1 MAVEC
6 VENYDLKPH
15 STFKIGGLAK
25 KAYFPKTE
33 EELVEIL
40 NELSKNGEIPV
51 VLGGCSNVL
60 ISSKG
65 ISQPVII
72 TSKLDKYDFEDDILI
87 AQCGVKGGIISKE
100 AQAKGLS
107 GLEFMIGFPGWI
119 GGMVYMNASAHNQ
132 SVSEIFTEA
141 KVFDLNTK
149 EILTLSKEEMK
160 FSYRKSVLQIMPYIL
175 ISAKFK
181 LEKKDKE
188 LINDLMERNLEFR
201 KSRQPNLSEP
211 NVGSIFKNPTG
222 DSAGRLLDLV
232 GAKEFKS
239 GGAKVWGGHANFI
252 VNFDNATS
260 LDVLKLIKM
269 CYDEIYKDYMIKL
282 IPEIKY
288 VGDMSEQEAEI
299 WKGLSIK
306 GLV

>member
-1 MAVEC
+1 MVEC
-6 VENYDLKPH
+6 IENYDLKPH
-15 STFKIGGLAK
+15 TTFKIGGFAK
-25 KAYFPKTE
+25 KVYFPKTE
-33 EELVEIL
+33 EEFVEIL
-40 NELSKNGEIPV
+40 KELSKNGEIPV

-65 ISQPVII
+65 ISQPVIM
-72 TSKLDKYDFEDDILI
+72 TSKLDKYGFDGDVLT
-87 AQCGVKGGIISKE
+87 AQCGVKGGVISKE
-100 AQAKGLS
+100 AQEKGLS
-107 GLEFMIGFPGWI
+107 GIEFMIGFPGWV

-132 SVSEIFTEA
+132 SVSDIFVEA

-149 EILTLSKEEMK
+149 KVLTLTKEDMK

-175 ISAKFK
+175 LSAKFR

-201 KSRQPNLSEP
+201 RNRQPNLKEP
-211 NVGSIFKNPTG
+211 NVGSIFKNPAG

-252 VNFDNATS
+252 VNFNDATS
-260 LDVLKLIKM
+260 TDVLRLIKM

-288 VGDMSEQEAEI
+288 IGDMSEKEAEI
-299 WKGLSIK
+299 WKELSIK

>member
-1 MAVEC
+1 MVEC
-6 VENYDLKPH
+6 IENYDLKPH
-15 STFKIGGLAK
+15 TTFKIGGFAK
-25 KAYFPKTE
+25 KVYFPKTE
-33 EELVEIL
+33 EELTEIL
-40 NELSKNGEIPV
+40 TELTKNDENLV

-65 ISQPVII
+65 ISQPVIM
-72 TSKLDKYDFEDDILI
+72 TSNLDKYGFEDEILT
-87 AQCGVKGGIISKE
+87 AQCGVKGGVISKE
-100 AQAKGLS
+100 AQEKGLS
-107 GLEFMIGFPGWI
+107 GIEFMIGFPGWV

-132 SVSEIFTEA
+132 SVSDIFVEA

-149 EILTLSKEEMK
+149 KVLTLTKEDMK

-175 ISAKFK
+175 LSAKFR

-201 KSRQPNLSEP
+201 RNRQPNLKEP
-211 NVGSIFKNPTG
+211 NVGSIFKNPAG

-239 GGAKVWGGHANFI
+239 GGAKVWSGHANFI

-288 VGDMSEQEAEI
+288 IGDMSEKEAEI
-299 WKGLSIK
+299 WKELSIK

>member
-1 MAVEC
+1 MVEC
-6 VENYDLKPH
+6 IENYDLKPH
-15 STFKIGGLAK
+15 TTFKIGGLAR

-33 EELVEIL
+33 EELTEVIE
-40 NELSKNGEIPV
+40 ELTKNGENPV

-65 ISQPVII
+65 VSQPVIM
-72 TSKLDKYDFEDDILI
+72 TSKLDKYSFDENII
-87 AQCGVKGGIISKE
+87 TAQCGVKGGVISKE
-100 AQAKGLS
+100 AQEKGLS
-107 GLEFMIGFPGWI
+107 GIEFMIGFPGWV

-132 SVSEIFTEA
+132 SISDIFIEA
-141 KVFDLNTK
+141 EVFDINSK
-149 EILTLSKEEMK
+149 KVLTLSKDEMK

-181 LEKKDKE
+181 LEKKDRE
-188 LINDLMERNLEFR
+188 LVNDLMERNLEFR
-201 KSRQPNLSEP
+201 RNRQPNLKDP

-239 GGAKVWGGHANFI
+239 GGAKIWSGHANFI
-252 VNFDNATS
+252 VNSDNATS
-260 LDVLKLIKM
+260 LDVLRLIKM

-282 IPEIKY
+282 VPEIKY
-288 VGDMSEQEAEI
+288 IGDMNEQEAEI
-299 WKGLSIK
+299 WKELSIK